1 MEGFRQQQERSCR
14 KANGESEKNRTSPS
28 LPPSPTNLWLWRLT
42 LCWAWDPPLLFPAF
56 LISLLLLPASS
67 SLPLLPI
74 PPLSLSLSLSLS
86 RNRRELFNVC
96 TLAYANNTT
105 YSYMFGGYW
114 IPSINPLKKKNEK
127 EKEIKSKKEISKRTH
142 HQW

>member
-74 PPLSLSLSLSLS
+74 PPLSLSLSLSLATGES
-86 RNRRELFNVC
+86 CSMCVHLPMLTTPRTHICLVDTGYQVS
-96 TLAYANNTT
+96 TLLRKKT
-105 YSYMFGGYW
+105 
-114 IPSINPLKKKNEK
+114 KKK
-127 EKEIKSKKEISKRTH
+127 KK
-142 HQW
+142 